1 MCMMLC
7 EGLEGEVG
15 DFPLFKRSK
24 SPFGRLGTAGEVAV
38 GADAVVLHQFTLL
51 PNPAKEIAYLF
62 YRMPWEETAVYSL
75 YNTLGELV
83 ATQPIDGSL
92 QLVEIPTSKMAAGIY
107 FVNVQQA
114 DKMLYSAKLSVT
126 K

>member
-1 MCMMLC
+1 MMLC

-15 DFPLFKRSK
+15 DFHLLKRSK
-24 SPFGRLGTAGEVAV
+24 SPFGRLGTA
-38 GADAVVLHQFTLL
+38 
-51 PNPAKEIAYLF
+51 
-62 YRMPWEETAVYSL
+62 
-75 YNTLGELV
+75 
-83 ATQPIDGSL
+83 GSL